1 MLGKENQ
8 SLGPFQLPLV
18 LSLFASF
25 QAPLLLVL
33 LGGTLPAVLR
43 PVALAPPVVLRPV
56 ALAPTVVLSP
66 VALAPPVLAA
76 VQSPPVVAAVVFD
89 PVAFEP
95 VAVAFDPTAFDPI
108 GGEFSI
114 LSEAAF
120 HTLGIHDTVGAGL
133 GLPDSSSS
141 ISAVGGRVSK
151 KNWGDLVGL
160 RCNN

>member
-1 MLGKENQ
+1 MLLGKKNQ
-8 SLGPFQLPLV
+8 SLGPFQLSLV
-18 LSLFASF
+18 LSLILFASF

-43 PVALAPPVVLRPV
+43 PVALAPPVVL
-56 ALAPTVVLSP
+56 SP
-66 VALAPPVLAA
+66 VAFAPPVVAA

-114 LSEAAF
+114 LSEAF
-120 HTLGIHDTVGAGL
+120 HTLGFHDTVGAGL